1 MMENS
6 GHQTK
11 NIMIKMWRKLIQPY
25 AALIT
30 LIVFILIWLFST
42 VRPNLHFLNPFNYGL
57 KDYEITDI
65 VYSRMRD
72 EQIKMED
79 RIVIVNTGR
88 PDRTQIAQML
98 KRINAAQPKAIGI
111 DVLFS
116 GRKEPAGD
124 SLLLAGIIQS
134 ENLVLASELE
144 NYREDIGQFQ
154 AISGVDSFFNQ
165 HARTGYV
172 NFPSTETRT
181 IRYFSPTEET
191 AEGQAFSF
199 AAEIA
204 RLYDPAAFE
213 KLLIRRKD
221 LETIHYSSNASS
233 YLHFEPETILDTTI
247 DLTAQLS
254 GKIVLMGYSSDEE
267 GDCPLLDKFYT
278 PLNPS
283 YSGRSDPDMYG
294 IIIHANIIQMVLDG
308 RYVRHVPGWL
318 SILLAVLCCYWN
330 VLIVDKIEDKY
341 PRIYHPITRVI
352 QVIELVLLF
361 FIISVL
367 FYAFRLKLDFTYGL
381 FALALYFDVLLSY
394 EGFSK
399 RRHGRLI
406 NKLPRIFKKEKPE

>member
-1 MMENS
+1 
-6 GHQTK
+6 
-11 NIMIKMWRKLIQPY
+11 MWRKLIQPY
-25 AALIT
+25 AAIIT
-30 LIVFILIWLFST
+30 LIVFILIWLFSA

-65 VYSRMRD
+65 VYSRMRN

-88 PDRTQIAQML
+88 PDRTQLAQML
-98 KRINAAQPKAIGI
+98 QRINAAQPKAIGI

-116 GRKEPAGD
+116 QRREPVGD
-124 SLLLAGIIQS
+124 SLLLAGMIQS
-134 ENLVLASELE
+134 ENLVLASELV

-165 HARTGYV
+165 HARTGYI
-172 NFPSTETRT
+172 NFPSTESRT
-181 IRYFSPTEET
+181 IRYFSATEKT

-199 AAEIA
+199 AAELA

-213 KLLIRRKD
+213 KLLKRKKD
-221 LETIHYSSNASS
+221 LEAIHYTSTANH

-247 DLTAQLS
+247 DLAPLLG
-254 GKIVLMGYSSDEE
+254 GKIVLLGYSSEE
-267 GDCPLLDKFYT
+267 GGDCPLLDKFHT
-278 PLNPS
+278 PLNPY

-294 IIIHANIIQMVLDG
+294 IIIHANIIQMILDG
-308 RYVRHVPGWL
+308 RYVNNVPGWL
-318 SILLAVLCCYWN
+318 SIILAILCCYGN
-330 VLIVDKIEDKY
+330 VILVDKIEDRY
-341 PRIYHPITRVI
+341 PRLYHPITRVI
-352 QVIELVLLF
+352 QVIELILLF
-361 FIISVL
+361 FIISLL

-381 FALALYFDVLLSY
+381 FGLAIYFDVLLSY

-406 NKLPRIFKKEKPE
+406 NRLPRIFRKRKGEE